1 MGKNMKRAA
10 ANKGFT
16 IVELVVVI
24 VIIGVLAAVLIPTLY
39 GAVADARIASGN
51 QAAKEIR
58 DRASEF
64 FTMMDTKQCTY
75 IGGDQTI
82 KLTATD
88 GWWTMTGG
96 GSDEWL
102 DGGEHWTSV
111 DKVQAPNYVPN
122 KGTEFLSYMADT
134 LHGMMN
140 AYAEVHIS
148 KDGRIIGAAVVMD
161 TSQKADV
168 MPLPED
174 FTNGEY
180 DFGGAQKAGITAGN
194 YVVGTSPVLIL
205 PAD

>member
-1 MGKNMKRAA
+1 MKRAA

-64 FTMMDTKQCTY
+64 LTQMDTKDTGY
-75 IGGDQTI
+75 IGGEQTI
-82 KLTATD
+82 VLVAEN

-96 GSDEWL
+96 GADEWL
-102 DGGEHWTSV
+102 DGGNHWTTV

-148 KDGRIIGAAVVMD
+148 ENGRVLGAAVVMD
-161 TSQKADV
+161 TPQKADK
-168 MPLPED
+168 MPVPED
-174 FTNGEY
+174 FAKGEF
-180 DFGGAQKAGITAGN
+180 DFGGALKAGITAGN

-205 PAD
+205 PAE